1 MAEVV
6 DLADAIGGAA
16 RIGEIGEELIA
27 AEGATRS
34 IIIGNMEAGLSNLA
48 FDLGK
53 NFPNEFSQI
62 IETTIGDAKIVENDI
77 MIGAKRIPVGEFNG
91 YTKALANDGDFLS
104 FYKKI
109 LPEEEYV
116 KIADQPSF
124 VQIMDD
130 NKKIFEAEKPRI
142 RQVMGK
148 PENIVVPEAERV
160 NIQQLDD
167 NIPSNV
173 RDELETGISN
183 GDSLSPEEAESI
195 AENLT
200 DAEKEQIEKAVEG
213 SKYLKE
219 IKEALTK
226 KGGDLGKWVVKNLG
240 KVVIGITAAGLAIYI
255 YYQVKQ
261 HQNELNGCWAID
273 KNGKKFKVPKYTC
286 NQGDRNNT
294 KQPITLNCKCS
305 IAQERCADSGS
316 GSCAECC
323 ATNEC
328 QDPNISL
335 TCNSADFAKS
345 AGDLAGKV
353 PAAIAE
359 ASEGITKNIL
369 KVIGMIILVIVAIF
383 VLYFVFNV
391 VMNFIKSSGGKKR
404 GSDRGSNGSFKDTY
418 GNSTKSGNSRGF
430 EEF

>member
-34 IIIGNMEAGLSNLA
+34 IIIGNMESGLSNLA

-77 MIGAKRIPVGEFNG
+77 MIGEKRIPVEEFNG

-109 LPEEEYV
+109 LPEEEYA

-160 NIQQLDD
+160 NIQQLNDS
-167 NIPSNV
+167 IPSDV
-173 RDELETGISN
+173 RNELETGISN
-183 GDSLSPEEAESI
+183 GDSLSPEDAESI

-200 DAEKEQIEKAVEG
+200 DAEKAEIE
-213 SKYLKE
+213 
-219 IKEALTK
+219 
-226 KGGDLGKWVVKNLG
+226 
-240 KVVIGITAAGLAIYI
+240 
-255 YYQVKQ
+255 
-261 HQNELNGCWAID
+261 
-273 KNGKKFKVPKYTC
+273 
-286 NQGDRNNT
+286 
-294 KQPITLNCKCS
+294 
-305 IAQERCADSGS
+305 
-316 GSCAECC
+316 
-323 ATNEC
+323 
-328 QDPNISL
+328 
-335 TCNSADFAKS
+335 
-345 AGDLAGKV
+345 
-353 PAAIAE
+353 
-359 ASEGITKNIL
+359 
-369 KVIGMIILVIVAIF
+369 
-383 VLYFVFNV
+383 NV
-391 VMNFIKSSGGKKR
+391 
-404 GSDRGSNGSFKDTY
+404 
-418 GNSTKSGNSRGF
+418 
-430 EEF
+430 

>member
-34 IIIGNMEAGLSNLA
+34 IIIGNMESGLSNLA

-77 MIGAKRIPVGEFNG
+77 MIGAKRIPVEEFNG

-109 LPEEEYV
+109 LPEEEYA

-160 NIQQLDD
+160 NIQQLNDS
-167 NIPSNV
+167 IPSEV
-173 RDELETGISN
+173 KDRLESKIESGE
-183 GDSLSPEEAESI
+183 SLSAEEAEEA
-195 AENLT
+195 AENLSESQKKEIT
-200 DAEKEQIEKAVEG
+200 DAVDN

-219 IKEALTK
+219 IKEALKK
-226 KGGDLGKWVVKNLG
+226 KGGELGVWVVKNLG
-240 KVVIGITAAGLAIYI
+240 TVVVGLSVVGFAIYI
-255 YYQVKQ
+255 YFQVRQ

-273 KNGKKFKVPKYTC
+273 KNGKKYKVPKYTC

-345 AGDLAGKV
+345 AGDLAGKI
-353 PAAIAE
+353 PAAIAI
-359 ASEGITKNIL
+359 AAGGITKNIL

-383 VLYFVFNV
+383 VLYFIFNV
-391 VMNFIKSSGGKKR
+391 VMNFIRLNKGKKGVPSK
-404 GSDRGSNGSFKDTY
+404 GSDNGSGDTF
-418 GNSTKSGNSRGF
+418 GKSRKSGKSRGF